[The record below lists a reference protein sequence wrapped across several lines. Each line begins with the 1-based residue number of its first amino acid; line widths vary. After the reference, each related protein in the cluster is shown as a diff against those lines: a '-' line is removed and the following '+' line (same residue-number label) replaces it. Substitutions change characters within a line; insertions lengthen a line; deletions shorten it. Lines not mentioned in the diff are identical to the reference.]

1 MESSFAEQMQELLS
15 YATTH
20 KVAWLYFFFFV
31 SALIENLFP
40 PYPGDSIIFGG
51 ALLAGM
57 GKLELWGVILFPC
70 LGSLSGA
77 MILYWAGKKGA
88 RKLFFLNGIFFN
100 PEQLSKI
107 EGWFKKYGE
116 KVLILSRFMT
126 GVRSA
131 VALSAGVG
139 NVHIRKMV
147 IYTGIS
153 ILIWNGALISIGTI
167 LKANSEDAYSFLV
180 TYNKI
185 ILTIFALAVLY
196 WIFKLLKKKFKKEPI

>member
-1 MESSFAEQMQELLS
+1 
-15 YATTH
+15 
-20 KVAWLYFFFFV
+20 
-31 SALIENLFP
+31 
-40 PYPGDSIIFGG
+40 
-51 ALLAGM
+51 
-57 GKLELWGVILFPC
+57 
-70 LGSLSGA
+70 
-77 MILYWAGKKGA
+77 
-88 RKLFFLNGIFFN
+88 
-100 PEQLSKI
+100 
-107 EGWFKKYGE
+107 
-116 KVLILSRFMT
+116 MT